1 MYPPA
6 FLGQVE
12 GSSWSLAGHTH
23 PQTSQE
29 WAPSAPPILGA
40 SSTAATSGVPE
51 KPFRVP
57 LSGPKWFEASW
68 AVGGGTPPLSLGPR
82 EAN

>member
-1 MYPPA
+1 MHPPA

-12 GSSWSLAGHTH
+12 GLAGHTH
-23 PQTSQE
+23 PETSQE

-40 SSTAATSGVPE
+40 SSTAATGGVPE

-57 LSGPKWFEASW
+57 LSCPKWFEAS
-68 AVGGGTPPLSLGPR
+68 
-82 EAN
+82 